1 MNKLIF
7 LAVLLFSSIAQSG
20 SLYTFD
26 ESEIVMSTLSHVQKR
41 YSDLSQ
47 VELKPEQ
54 VRPQINKSGKLII
67 SSFFSYKAA
76 NEFGLLYVCVNINE
90 NGELL
95 NIKRDIGARKSM
107 NMFVLPEEQWC

>member
-26 ESEIVMSTLSHVQKR
+26 ESEIVMSTLSH
-41 YSDLSQ
+41 LSQ